1 MAEPKRW
8 MWAVAGAIAVLV
20 IVIIAVQRR
29 YDTRETPWSLVAPNQ
44 LVEVVTR
51 MAELSNKG
59 EFDEAIQ
66 LGLHSGIGHSGDDFI
81 YQMVAQTYFV
91 RAIHDK
97 DQSGKWTKL
106 GAEYS
111 QKALDA
117 NPKDVA
123 NVFNAGMN
131 FMIAGDDL
139 DTGGCEYYRRAQTV
153 FNRLAPRL
161 YGDRVETQGQ
171 TVRLAPFRQQN
182 EEQLSRVEERL
193 RHCGGSVK

>member
-1 MAEPKRW
+1 MTEPKRR
-8 MWAVAGAIAVLV
+8 MWAAAAAIAVLV
-20 IVIIAVQRR
+20 IVIVAVEHL
-29 YDTRETPWSLVAPNQ
+29 DDMREMPWSLVKPNQ
-44 LVEVVTR
+44 LVEVLTR
-51 MAELSNKG
+51 MAELGNKG
-59 EFDEAIQ
+59 KFDEAIQ

-91 RAIHDK
+91 RALHDK

-131 FMIAGDDL
+131 FMTAGDDL

-153 FNRLAPRL
+153 FSSLVPRL
-161 YGDRVETQGQ
+161 YGERAETQGR
-171 TVRLAPFRQQN
+171 TVRLAPFRKQKSNFQ
-182 EEQLSRVEERL
+182 EL
-193 RHCGGSVK
+193 RRASDIAEVPIK